1 MTASRRTRLVR
12 VRRLLRPVRPI
23 LLPIWSRVRR
33 FVEPPVPA
41 PTLPAVVDPPT
52 PGTIR
57 PLLKPEFDRLAA
69 RYPYYRGRW
78 DYVSVACEV
87 AGDLI
92 DRHRLRTALELGP
105 HIRSIVVGADVMD
118 LRAQPELE
126 AEGRLLVHNATVL
139 PWPVADRAYDL
150 FVALQVFEHLGDR
163 QTEAFRE
170 ACRVARHAI
179 ISLPI
184 DWDMD
189 DPTNI
194 HHQISNEKVLSW
206 FDPVVPTRVEVGN
219 PGPRKRLVYVFED
232 LGA

>member
-1 MTASRRTRLVR
+1 M
-12 VRRLLRPVRPI
+12 
-23 LLPIWSRVRR
+23 
-33 FVEPPVPA
+33 
-41 PTLPAVVDPPT
+41 
-52 PGTIR
+52 
-57 PLLKPEFDRLAA
+57 LKSEFDRLAA

-78 DYVSVACEV
+78 DYISVACEV

-105 HIRSIVVGADVMD
+105 HIRSIIVGADVMD

-139 PWPVADRAYDL
+139 PWPVADRAYGL

-163 QTEAFRE
+163 QAEAFRE
-170 ACRVARHAI
+170 VCRIAQHAI

-194 HHQISNEKVLSW
+194 HHQISNETVLSW

-232 LGA
+232 LGG